1 MEKATRPHIL
11 VLPPPSLYKKLFS
24 PETDARLRELGTIT
38 YNGDERDLT
47 VADLAERIGPAD
59 IAITGWRCPPFTDEV
74 LSHAS
79 RLKLIAHSAGSIK
92 FMFPGEA
99 DAALSRGFT
108 VTTAAAAMGASVAE
122 MCLMFTL
129 MLLRPIHQLDAGLRG
144 RGDWKE
150 LKARGSGEE
159 LGAQRVGV
167 IGAGHTGRQYIRLL
181 RAMGVETWVY
191 DPYLTE
197 ARAAQME
204 VERVTA
210 LDELL
215 SACRVIALHAPSTP
229 QTYRMIGRREFA
241 LMPDGACFVNTARA
255 SLVDSDAMLAEL
267 RKGRISAALDVFDEE
282 PLPVDSP
289 LRGLPNVILTP
300 HVASHTINTHLRQG
314 ELTVDEVKRFV
325 KGEPLRYAVTPE
337 MLATMA

>member
-11 VLPPPSLYKKLFS
+11 VLPPPTLYRKLFS

-38 YNGDERDLT
+38 YNGDDRDLSS
-47 VADLAERIGPAD
+47 ADLAERIGPAD
-59 IAITGWRCPPFTDEV
+59 IVITGWRCPQFTEDV
-74 LSHAS
+74 FAQAK

-92 FMFPGEA
+92 FMFDNADEA
-99 DAALSRGFT
+99 LTRVT
-108 VTTAAAAMGASVAE
+108 ITTAAAAMGASVAE

-129 MLLRPIHQLDAGLRG
+129 MLLRPIHQLDAAMHAKV
-144 RGDWKE
+144 DWKD
-150 LKARGSGEE
+150 LKPQGSGEE
-159 LGAQRVGV
+159 LAAQRVGV
-167 IGAGHTGRQYIRLL
+167 IGAGHTGRHYIRLL
-181 RAMGVETWVY
+181 RAMGCETWVY

-204 VERVTA
+204 VERLES

-215 SACRVIALHAPSTP
+215 SNCRVIALHAPSTP
-229 QTYRMIGRREFA
+229 QTYRMIGQREFA
-241 LMPDGACFVNTARA
+241 LMRDGACFINTARA
-255 SLVDSDAMLAEL
+255 SLVDTEAMIHEL

-282 PLPVDSP
+282 PLPTDSP

-300 HVASHTINTHLRQG
+300 HVASHTLNTHFRQG
-314 ELTVDEVKRFV
+314 EVTVDEVQRFV
-325 KGEPLRYAVTPE
+325 KGQPLRYAVTPE

>member
-1 MEKATRPHIL
+1 MDKATRPHIL
-11 VLPPPSLYKKLFS
+11 VLPPPTLYRKLFS

-47 VADLAERIGPAD
+47 NADLVERIGPAD
-59 IAITGWRCPPFTDEV
+59 VVITGWRCPAFTDDV
-74 LSHAS
+74 LAAAP
-79 RLKLIAHSAGSIK
+79 RLKLIAHSAGSVK
-92 FMFPGEA
+92 FMFPGDA

-122 MCLMFTL
+122 FSLLMTL
-129 MLLRPIHQLDAGLRG
+129 MLLRPIHQLDAGMHAN
-144 RGDWKE
+144 GDWGA

-159 LGAQRVGV
+159 LAAQRVGV
-167 IGAGHTGRQYIRLL
+167 IGAGHTGRHYIRLL
-181 RAMGVETWVY
+181 RGMGVETWVV

-197 ARAAQME
+197 ARAAQMD
-204 VERVTA
+204 VERVTS

-215 SACRVIALHAPSTP
+215 AGCRVIALHAPATP
-229 QTYRMIGRREFA
+229 QTYRMIGKREFG
-241 LMPDGACFVNTARA
+241 LMKDGACFVNTARS
-255 SLVDSDAMLAEL
+255 SLVDPEAMLAEL
-267 RKGRISAALDVFDEE
+267 RKGRISAALDVFDDE

-289 LRGLPNVILTP
+289 LRSLPNVILTP
-300 HVASHTINTHLRQG
+300 HVASHTVNTHFRQG
-314 ELTVDEVKRFV
+314 ELTVDEVQRFV